1 MGPTP
6 SAIGTGLAIG
16 FFYGQQLMSSTR
28 QIKVK
33 RNRGKSNIFYNITYE
48 RNISH

>member
-16 FFYGQQLMSSTR
+16 FFYGQQLVGSTR

-33 RNRGKSNIFYNITYE
+33 KQRKK
-48 RNISH
+48 